1 MCEEK
6 RLLSC
11 AVNPAR
17 DLLLKNRSKEAYW
30 KEYFLINNLLFFF
43 PLFLL
48 KKEVGFGATPQE
60 SPKKRKG
67 KNVFTRREQQE
78 HNAEGDSRGV

>member
-1 MCEEK
+1 VCEEK

-30 KEYFLINNLLFFF
+30 EEYFLINYLLFFF

-48 KKEVGFGATPQE
+48 KK
-60 SPKKRKG
+60 
-67 KNVFTRREQQE
+67 
-78 HNAEGDSRGV
+78 

>member
-30 KEYFLINNLLFFF
+30 EEYFLINYLLFFF
-43 PLFLL
+43 HLFLL
-48 KKEVGFGATPQE
+48 KKEVGFGATPQ
-60 SPKKRKG
+60 KRKG

>member
-30 KEYFLINNLLFFF
+30 EEIFDYIFFILLS
-43 PLFLL
+43 PLSS
-48 KKEVGFGATPQE
+48 QE
-60 SPKKRKG
+60 RGGVWGNAPKKRKG

>member
-1 MCEEK
+1 VCEEK

-30 KEYFLINNLLFFF
+30 EEIFDYIFFILLS
-43 PLFLL
+43 PLSS
-48 KKEVGFGATPQE
+48 QE
-60 SPKKRKG
+60 RGGVWG
-67 KNVFTRREQQE
+67 KAPNK
-78 HNAEGDSRGV
+78 